1 MSLYMKFKLYT
12 WKTTEGN
19 ENYCLLFNKN
29 HIIAVTLKFTENL
42 HDCKLKQLQAGQVD
56 TNQYSTVVILAIS
69 APGAPIEK
77 LIILSTEKN

>member
-1 MSLYMKFKLYT
+1 MKFKLYT

-19 ENYCLLFNKN
+19 ENNCLLFNKN
-29 HIIAVTLKFTENL
+29 HIIAVTLKIYWKFTENL
-42 HDCKLKQLQAGQVD
+42 LDCKLKQLQAGQVD
-56 TNQYSTVVILAIS
+56 TNQYSTVVILTIS